1 MIIIGL
7 TGSIGMGKSTIASM
21 LKLFNIPV
29 HDADYEVKKILEN
42 NHLVKKEIKK
52 DINSNT
58 HQNRKKIK
66 TFKIILFF

>member
-29 HDADYEVKKILEN
+29 HDADYEVKKN
-42 NHLVKKEIKK
+42 Y
-52 DINSNT
+52 
-58 HQNRKKIK
+58 RKQY
-66 TFKIILFF
+66 LS